1 MTDPAPELDVT
12 HVRQARRGRHALMI
26 LIWSTA
32 LGLVALALVWAFYAG
47 PLSGLHGN
55 REAPAQ
61 VAQAVGTTNPAGQ
74 AAATAPEGSAT
85 AQAAR
90 PPNSGG

>member
-32 LGLVALALVWAFYAG
+32 LGLVAMALVWAFYAG
-47 PLSGLHGN
+47 PLSGAAGN
-55 REAPAQ
+55 GQAPAQ
-61 VAQAVGTTNPAGQ
+61 VAASTATQASSPSKAG
-74 AAATAPEGSAT
+74 
-85 AQAAR
+85 
-90 PPNSGG
+90 GG